1 MEARV
6 IKPYTDKNGR
16 GVKTVGMTVDETP
29 ERIAELA
36 GYVEPI
42 EEAEDATEAEE
53 ADFDGMTVA
62 ELREEAKSRGLEAPA
77 RATKRALIALLEG

>member
-6 IKPYTDKNGR
+6 IKPYTDKNGG

-29 ERIAELA
+29 DRIAELA

-42 EEAEDATEAEE
+42 KEAEDAT
-53 ADFDGMTVA
+53 DLDGMTVA
-62 ELREEAKSRGLEAPA
+62 ELREEAKSRGLEVPA
-77 RATKRALIALLEG
+77 RATKKALIAILEG